1 MIRTVVED
9 STITAGT
16 LSSAPLVTT
25 VALGELSI
33 LRQVRYQFP
42 PGPSG
47 FVGWRLKY
55 AGSVILP
62 FQQNAWVRG
71 DSMTRDLP
79 LMMEIPSGRVV
90 LERYNTDRYDHAVL
104 FIFEVE
110 DQDISRPFTS
120 AFIPA
125 GMIEGANL

>member
-1 MIRTVVED
+1 MED
-9 STITAGT
+9 SSIPART
-16 LSSAPLVTT
+16 LVAAPQVTT
-25 VALGELSI
+25 VNIGGISI

-62 FQQNAWVRG
+62 WQRDQWIRG

-79 LMMEIPSGRVV
+79 VYMEIPSGELT
-90 LERYNTDRYDHAVL
+90 LERYNTDQFSHTVL
-104 FIFEVE
+104 LVFEVE
-110 DQDISRPFTS
+110 DVDLRASFRSP
-120 AFIPA
+120 FIPVDVL
-125 GMIEGANL
+125 EGRAP